1 MAERRMFA
9 MKIVDS
15 DPFLDL
21 PISAQALYFQLGMRA
36 DDDGFISSPKRKA
49 VSVGAT
55 AEDLEALVNSG
66 FLISFASGVAV
77 ISHWRL
83 HNSLKKDR
91 LKPPQYP
98 DLATQIYLK
107 DGVYSTDSE
116 QDSVTL
122 LEFKT
127 KTMGERGKNQDSDNG
142 FQTDSKWIPNGFQME
157 DRKERKGNEKKG
169 KEMKRNELKGEEG
182 KRNEENDSF
191 PFLPD
196 TQDDYFDD
204 DEDGGGYDEE
214 AIKVKPIGGSLGRGL
229 VMLSEKQIELL
240 LNELSI
246 EEFDR
251 YVEVVAN
258 QIEKGKTYGK
268 THYQA
273 ILDMAYQDR
282 GV

>member
-1 MAERRMFA
+1 MADKRMFA
-9 MKIVDS
+9 MKIIDS

-21 PISAQALYFQLGMRA
+21 PISAQALYFHLCMRA
-36 DDDGFISSPKRKA
+36 DDDGFVSSPRRKA
-49 VSVGAT
+49 SSVGAST
-55 AEDLEALVNSG
+55 DDLTSLVDSG
-66 FLISFASGVAV
+66 FVLSFDSGVAV

-83 HNSLKKDR
+83 HNNLRKDR

-98 DLATQIYLK
+98 DLAAQIYLK
-107 DGVYSTDSE
+107 DGVYSLQME
-116 QDSVTL
+116 PDSVTL
-122 LEFKT
+122 LGFKS
-127 KTMGERGKNQDSDNG
+127 KTMTTNDTPMTYQRHTNDIPMTAGGEK
-142 FQTDSKWIPNGFQME
+142 
-157 DRKERKGNEKKG
+157 KGNEMKG
-169 KEMKRNELKGEEG
+169 NEMKRNEVKGEEG
-182 KRNEENDSF
+182 KGEEGKGNEGNVPPLSLPGTQND
-191 PFLPD
+191 FL
-196 TQDDYFDD
+196 FDD
-204 DEDGGGYDEE
+204 DEDGSVYDEE

-282 GV
+282 VV